1 MDSSLLAII
10 GIITIAAW
18 LTFILFFVKDRSRY
32 RNCYLLF
39 AALACTAVFAISSCG
54 DHIVDAAIWTFV
66 IICIVLLIVPFFLLI
81 NGVVMISREGTHLSH
96 LLSLL
101 LGIGILIGETLT
113 FLVFIGTAVSYTLQ
127 EFQQIRA
134 TFSYRLAAAVCFSI
148 IYVCIS
154 FVIFM
159 IYTLFLQVIP
169 RKRDFDYVVIHGA
182 GLINGEKVTKLLSD
196 RLDKAIEVYRKDP
209 TPPKMIPSG
218 GQGSDEKVSEAQAMK
233 DYLLE
238 HGIPESD
245 IIMEDRSTTTFE
257 NLRFSK
263 QIIDG
268 FEGRKYTALVSSNYH
283 VFRAMR
289 YARKIGLSC
298 TGVGSHVAF
307 YYWPSA
313 LIREYIAI
321 HAEKKHLI
329 MLIIG
334 WLLFVGAM
342 MFVFFVDG
350 GVV

>member
-1 MDSSLLAII
+1 MDSTALALI
-10 GIITIAAW
+10 GIATVAAW
-18 LTFILFFVKDRSRY
+18 IMFFLFFVKDRSRY

-39 AALACTAVFAISSCG
+39 AALCCTAVFAICCCG
-54 DHIVDAAIWTFV
+54 DRVADAFIWTCV
-66 IICIVLLIVPFFLLI
+66 AICICLLIVPFFLII
-81 NGVVMISREGTHLSH
+81 NGVVMIMREGTHISH

-101 LGIGILIGETLT
+101 LGIGILIGEFMT
-113 FLVFIGTAVSYTLQ
+113 FLVFIGAAVSYTLE
-127 EFQQIRA
+127 EFQALRE
-134 TFSYRLAAAVCFSI
+134 TLSYRLAAAACFSI

-196 RLDKAIEVYRKDP
+196 RLDKAIEIYRRDP

-218 GQGSDEKVSEAQAMK
+218 GQGSDEKVPEAKAMK

-238 HGIPESD
+238 KGIPESD

-263 QIIDG
+263 EIIDS

-289 YARKIGLSC
+289 YARMIGLSC

-329 MLIIG
+329 MLIAG
-334 WLLFVGAM
+334 CLLFVGAM
-342 MFVFFVDG
+342 MFLFFAEG
-350 GVV
+350 GVI

>member
-39 AALACTAVFAISSCG
+39 AALACTAVFAISCCG
-54 DHIVDAAIWTFV
+54 DHIVDAAIWTFM
-66 IICIVLLIVPFFLLI
+66 IICIVLLIVPFFLMI

-134 TFSYRLAAAVCFSI
+134 TFSYRLAAAACFSI

-218 GQGSDEKVSEAQAMK
+218 GQGSDEKVSEASAMK

-334 WLLFVGAM
+334 WILFVGAM
-342 MFVFFVDG
+342 MYLFFVDG
-350 GVV
+350 GVI

>member
-1 MDSSLLAII
+1 
-10 GIITIAAW
+10 
-18 LTFILFFVKDRSRY
+18 
-32 RNCYLLF
+32 
-39 AALACTAVFAISSCG
+39 
-54 DHIVDAAIWTFV
+54 
-66 IICIVLLIVPFFLLI
+66 
-81 NGVVMISREGTHLSH
+81 
-96 LLSLL
+96 
-101 LGIGILIGETLT
+101 
-113 FLVFIGTAVSYTLQ
+113 
-127 EFQQIRA
+127 
-134 TFSYRLAAAVCFSI
+134 
-148 IYVCIS
+148 
-154 FVIFM
+154 
-159 IYTLFLQVIP
+159 
-169 RKRDFDYVVIHGA
+169 RDFDYVVIHGA

-196 RLDKAIEVYRKDP
+196 RLDKAIDVYRKDP

-218 GQGSDEKVSEAQAMK
+218 GQGSDEKVSEASAMK

-263 QIIDG
+263 EIIDS
-268 FEGRKYTALVSSNYH
+268 FDGRKYTALVSSNYH

-289 YARKIGLSC
+289 YARMIGLSC
-298 TGVGSHVAF
+298 TGIGSHVAF

-350 GVV
+350 GVI

>member
-39 AALACTAVFAISSCG
+39 AALACTAVFAISCCG
-54 DHIVDAAIWTFV
+54 DHIVDAAIWTFM
-66 IICIVLLIVPFFLLI
+66 IICIVLLIVPFFLMI

-134 TFSYRLAAAVCFSI
+134 TFSYRLAAAACFSI

-334 WLLFVGAM
+334 WILFVGAM
-342 MFVFFVDG
+342 MYLFFVDG
-350 GVV
+350 GVI